1 MGREK
6 NTENISMYGE
16 YSERLASLWITVIMI
31 ANGDKE
37 TIEMQG
43 KRSMEIYKEIMSAI
57 RAVDLKNEFK
67 VAKEKAE
74 IMAKPYLNWV

>member
-1 MGREK
+1 
-6 NTENISMYGE
+6 
-16 YSERLASLWITVIMI
+16 MI